1 MSTASKGRVLLIESG
16 QGHTT
21 QHEAALA
28 AAGYQVWRVA
38 PAQASNTAATTS
50 PDIIVIEFSAS
61 PTTAAHTASV
71 LRTDPTLVETPIL
84 ALNTAPTQ
92 SAFEAALESGADDCL
107 SAGSPPSDILLRAG
121 VLLRLGAV
129 RRMALEATQSLQ
141 NEATAMSRLRR
152 FYEEVLTDESIERT
166 CRRTVE
172 TAGELMGSERVS
184 LLLLDPQRQT
194 LRFAWA
200 IGIDEHVWRDQEVPL
215 SSPIAGRVYATQ
227 RELVVNRAS
236 KALWTVGQYETPW
249 FVSVPMVCTPL
260 RARGGAVGV
269 LNVTERRQGQDY
281 RPEEVQI
288 LRQLAQT
295 AAFALDAIRTR
306 RKLDETRD
314 SIIFSMAKLSEYRHN
329 STGQHL
335 ERVQALSILLA
346 KHLARDP
353 RIDQA
358 IDEQFITD
366 LGRAAPLHDVGKVA
380 IPDRILLK
388 EGKLTPE
395 EFRLIQDHTRIGAQT
410 LRSVIARGHD
420 ATFLKMAMDIAH
432 YHHERYDGGGYPAGL
447 AGTAIP
453 LAARI
458 VCVADSYDAI
468 RTRRE
473 YKPARSHEEAAREL
487 LKAAHTQFDPHIVQA
502 FCALEEEFRRTYDQ
516 MAENGDEAHAQV
528 TAETLV

>member
-1 MSTASKGRVLLIESG
+1 MSTTSQGRVLLIESG

-21 QHEAALA
+21 PHEQALL
-28 AAGYQVWRVA
+28 AAGYQVRRVA
-38 PAQASNTAATTS
+38 PAQAFETAATIL
-50 PDIIVIEFSAS
+50 PDLIVVEFSSHPALAES
-61 PTTAAHTASV
+61 IARTVRAHQI
-71 LRTDPTLVETPIL
+71 LGDTPIL
-84 ALNTAPTQ
+84 ALNT
-92 SAFEAALESGADDCL
+92 SAEQPCLEAALESGADDCL
-107 SAGSPPSDILLRAG
+107 AVGSPAGDILLRAR
-121 VLLRLGAV
+121 VLMRLGAA
-129 RRMALEATQSLQ
+129 RRTAAEASQSLQ
-141 NEATAMSRLRR
+141 HEAGAMSRLRR
-152 FYEEVLTDESIERT
+152 FYEEVLTDESIERA

-172 TAGELMGSERVS
+172 TAAELMNSERVS
-184 LLLLDPQRQT
+184 LLLFDAQRQS
-194 LRFAWA
+194 LRFVWA
-200 IGIDEHVWRDQEVPL
+200 VGIEEQIWRDQEVPL

-236 KALWTVGQYETPW
+236 KGLWTAGRYETPW

-260 RARGGAVGV
+260 RTRGGAFGV
-269 LNVTERRQGQDY
+269 LNITERLQGCDY
-281 RPEEVQI
+281 RPEEVQV

-346 KHLARDP
+346 RHLARDP
-353 RIDQA
+353 RIEEA

-388 EGKLTPE
+388 EGKLTQE

-420 ATFLKMAMDIAH
+420 ASFLKMAMDIAH

-447 AGTAIP
+447 AGSSIP

-487 LKAAHTQFDPHIVQA
+487 LKAAHAQFDPHIVQA
-502 FCALEEEFRRTYDQ
+502 FCALDDQFRRTYDE
-516 MAENGDEAHAQV
+516 MAEIGEEARDEV
-528 TAETLV
+528 GCETVV